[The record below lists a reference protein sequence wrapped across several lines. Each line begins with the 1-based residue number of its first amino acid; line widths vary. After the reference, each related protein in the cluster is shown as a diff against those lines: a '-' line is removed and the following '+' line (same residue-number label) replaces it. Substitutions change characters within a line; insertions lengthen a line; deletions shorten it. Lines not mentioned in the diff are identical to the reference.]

1 MIGIWGPTVS
11 LRIRPAAHDLEKR
24 GRPLRP
30 PVSPASGWPGILSR
44 DTVVLVAMIPAT
56 GTEAAAVALLRSSAS
71 LKSGDSFTSRVTR
84 RECRL
89 SNTRDSSRIP
99 DRRGTRWSTSW
110 SDRRPAVLGDDTLT
124 VT

>member
-1 MIGIWGPTVS
+1 MMGILGPTVS
-11 LRIRPAAHDLEKR
+11 LRIRTAAHDWKNGA
-24 GRPLRP
+24 GRRTP
-30 PVSPASGWPGILSR
+30 PFPPASGWPGTLSR

-71 LKSGDSFTSRVTR
+71 VKSADSFTSRGTR

-89 SNTRDSSRIP
+89 SNRRDSSRIL
-99 DRRGTRWSTSW
+99 DRRGTRWSASC

-124 VT
+124 